1 MIKKTPNQ
9 LENGQQQRHFTE
21 EDTEMTNVHMKKCST
36 SLAAREMQIKTT
48 MAATAHISEW
58 LSWKAATKPNPGYRE
73 TGSSHIS
80 INV

>member
-48 MAATAHISEW
+48 MAATAHIRMAKLKGSD
-58 LSWKAATKPNPGYRE
+58 KTKPRIQRNWII
-73 TGSSHIS
+73 THFD
-80 INV
+80 